1 MSQDEEIRK
10 EYCTFQKALHL
21 LGRKISVISLLK
33 KVVNMLFKLEVFMNI
48 LLQNH
53 VN

>member
-1 MSQDEEIRK
+1 VNQNEEMHK
-10 EYCTFQKALHL
+10 EYCRFQKALHL

-33 KVVNMLFKLEVFMNI
+33 KVVKMLFKLEIFMNI
-48 LLQNH
+48 LLQNR

>member
-1 MSQDEEIRK
+1 VNQNEDICK
-10 EYCTFQKALHL
+10 EYCRFQKALHL
-21 LGRKISVISLLK
+21 LGRKISVISLK
-33 KVVNMLFKLEVFMNI
+33 KVVKMLFKLEVFMNI